1 MKRLEQLRDLMS
13 RYGVDAVIIPG
24 TDPHHSEYIADHWKF
39 REWLTGFTGSNG
51 TAVVTRKAAG
61 LWTDSR
67 YFLQAEIE
75 LQDSGFSLM
84 REGTDMSI
92 EQWLARQLRDE
103 AKVAID
109 GRLFSAIDA
118 NRLEVFC
125 GEQGYLLAAD
135 FYVADRLWTDRPARP
150 MTPVE
155 VHDISL
161 CGEDVDS
168 KVARVMEVVEAN
180 GADALFIASLDDI
193 AWLYNIR
200 GRDIERTPVTIAYA
214 YITESTREL
223 FIDDK
228 KLSGEVKSYLKQN
241 NIRIRDY
248 DDVMKFLERRSDSET
263 VMLDPGNVSDA
274 LAQSLL
280 CGKVYGRCP
289 VIPLKAV
296 KNETQVEGFRR
307 AMEDDGVALSRL
319 FNWIEKALAAGETIT
334 EVDIQTKAIELRQA
348 ASDGY
353 VDESFDMIAGYK
365 EHGAIVHYTATP
377 ESASTLAPEGL
388 LLIDTG
394 GQYPYGTTDI
404 TRTITLGNPTADER
418 RDYTIVLQ
426 GHLALQRAV
435 FPKGTRGDQLDALAR
450 TPMWSQHLN
459 YGHGTGHGVGHF
471 LCCHEGPQSIR
482 MQHNPIELAPGMVTS
497 NEPGLY
503 RTGLYGIRI
512 ENLVLTVDTGV
523 ENDFGRFLQFEPL
536 TLMPYD
542 RRLMDMDLLTR
553 FEVEQINEYHRMVFD
568 RLSPRLEGDDLAWLE
583 RACAPLER

>member
-1 MKRLEQLRDLMS
+1 MERLEQLRDIMS
-13 RYGVDAVIIPG
+13 RFGVDAAIIPG
-24 TDPHHSEYIADHWKF
+24 TDPHHSEYVAEHWKF

-51 TAVVTRKAAG
+51 TAVVTAKKAC

-67 YFLQAEIE
+67 YFLQADIE
-75 LQDSGFSLM
+75 LKDSGFSLM
-84 REGTDMSI
+84 REGTDPTI
-92 EQWLARQLRDE
+92 ERWLAEQLHDD

-109 GRLFSAIDA
+109 GRLFSALDA
-118 NRLEVFC
+118 NRLEIFC
-125 GEQGYLLAAD
+125 SEQGFLLATD
-135 FYVADRLWTDRPARP
+135 FFVAERLWTDRPPRP

-161 CGEDVDS
+161 CGESVDS
-168 KVARVMEVVEAN
+168 KVKRVMEEVEKH
-180 GADALFIASLDDI
+180 GADGLFIASLDDI

-228 KLSGEVKSYLKQN
+228 KLTGDVKSYLKQN

-248 DDVMKFLERRSDSET
+248 DDVMKFLERRPDSDT
-263 VMLDPGNVSDA
+263 VMIDPNSVSDA
-274 LAQSLL
+274 LSQSLL
-280 CGKVYGRCP
+280 CGKVYARCP
-289 VIPLKAV
+289 IIELKAI
-296 KNETQVEGFRR
+296 KNETQIKGFKR
-307 AMEDDGVALSRL
+307 AMEDDGVALARL
-319 FNWIEKALAAGETIT
+319 FNWIEKSLAAGQTIN
-334 EVDIQTKAIELRQA
+334 EVDIQTKAIELRKA
-348 ASDGY
+348 AADSY
-353 VDESFDMIAGYK
+353 LDESFDMIAGYK

-388 LLIDTG
+388 LLVDTG

-435 FPKGTRGDQLDALAR
+435 FPQGTRGDQLDALAR
-450 TPMWSQHLN
+450 TPMWSRHLN

-482 MQHNPIELAPGMVTS
+482 MQHNPVALQTGMITS

-523 ENDFGRFLQFEPL
+523 DNEFGHFLQFEPL

-542 RRLMDMDLLTR
+542 RRLMDLDLLTR
-553 FEVEQINEYHRMVFD
+553 FEVKQINEYHRMVFE

-583 RACAPLER
+583 RACAPL